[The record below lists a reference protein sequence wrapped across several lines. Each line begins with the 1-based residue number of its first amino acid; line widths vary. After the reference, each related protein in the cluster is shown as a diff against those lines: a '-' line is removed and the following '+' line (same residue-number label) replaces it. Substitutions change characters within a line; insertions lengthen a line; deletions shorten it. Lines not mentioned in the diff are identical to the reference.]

1 LKPER
6 FPSGRAA
13 CVAIVAAA
21 TMVITAT
28 TDLAQRRDQSRRELG
43 TLLAA
48 SIADPEA
55 AWYEPD
61 SLLSAR
67 IRQWMPL
74 IRRYPQSDLAWG
86 VSDASIEIGGAV
98 DRDSTSNGFVRL
110 LAWGDV
116 DALGLDRRRTVVT
129 AVEAKSELGDRPL
142 FWCAARADSGTGR
155 WEGEAAVQELF
166 EGRIPEHVAL
176 ACTSWVVAPSEY
188 APLGLH
194 EGAVPEAVRRAI
206 DAGAER
212 VHHRLIDPIPDIET
226 VRHLAEMSP
235 S

>member
-1 LKPER
+1 ARPPAPRRARARRRECVESGPRGRRGRERGSRAFRRHAGGATRARALKPER

-48 SIADPEA
+48 RIADPEA

-86 VSDASIEIGGAV
+86 VSDASIEIGG
-98 DRDSTSNGFVRL
+98 
-110 LAWGDV
+110 
-116 DALGLDRRRTVVT
+116 
-129 AVEAKSELGDRPL
+129 
-142 FWCAARADSGTGR
+142 
-155 WEGEAAVQELF
+155 
-166 EGRIPEHVAL
+166 
-176 ACTSWVVAPSEY
+176 
-188 APLGLH
+188 
-194 EGAVPEAVRRAI
+194 
-206 DAGAER
+206 
-212 VHHRLIDPIPDIET
+212 
-226 VRHLAEMSP
+226 
-235 S
+235 